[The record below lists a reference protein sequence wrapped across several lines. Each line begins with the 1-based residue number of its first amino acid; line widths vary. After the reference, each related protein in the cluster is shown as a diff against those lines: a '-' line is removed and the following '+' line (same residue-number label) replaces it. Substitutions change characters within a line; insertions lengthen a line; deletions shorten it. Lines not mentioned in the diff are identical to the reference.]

1 MYSQQRSFLIIHQE
15 AIDRYRRS
23 EGYTTDEMRL
33 PSNTTLRLL
42 WKLFEYPDTTDDVT
56 METCYYCHQLTV
68 SVLFFT
74 VFNCL
79 KNLFVFLV
87 DLFARMTVCVCTE
100 LYVLLP
106 LWRNKT

>member
-1 MYSQQRSFLIIHQE
+1 MLYPQNGDSFVTIDSVTQLHTMYSQQRSFLIIHQE

-33 PSNTTLRLL
+33 PSNATLRLL

-68 SVLFFT
+68 SVLFLPFLT
-74 VFNCL
+74 V
-79 KNLFVFLV
+79 
-87 DLFARMTVCVCTE
+87 
-100 LYVLLP
+100 
-106 LWRNKT
+106 